1 MEKTLNYPPLEELKT
16 LTEEEV
22 RAWFGKVRIWRDEHI
37 DELRHQQETAIFNI
51 RTEQKVERNRI
62 ICLIDLKRSQL
73 PTGGNTD
80 ERERTLTLRNEI
92 HNLDY
97 EMQTNDINSRKK
109 IADIKYE
116 SKRAINDIQR
126 QWETATGTLKQALA
140 FVCNKTED

>member
-1 MEKTLNYPPLEELKT
+1 M
-16 LTEEEV
+16 
-22 RAWFGKVRIWRDEHI
+22 
-37 DELRHQQETAIFNI
+37 
-51 RTEQKVERNRI
+51 ERNRI

-80 ERERTLTLRNEI
+80 ERERTLALRNEI

-109 IADIKYE
+109 IADIKYD